1 MAGSFRR
8 FRLLPLVAGAALAG
22 LAAVTACSTTAVP
35 TSQDQPKSY
44 ALRDPAST
52 SFGRLSAQRASAH
65 PDASGFATITSGRE
79 AFLSIVALTRLAEKT
94 LDLQYYIWRADTT
107 GRIVLSEIVE
117 AAERGVRVRL
127 LLDDMDLEWEDRELE
142 RLSAHPNIEVRLF
155 NPFAGR
161 ETGLMDI
168 LFDFKRITHRMH
180 NKAYIADNSI
190 AIVGGRNI
198 GDRYFS
204 ANEEANYR
212 DLDLYA
218 AGPIVRDISASF
230 DDFWNSDWSI
240 DVGRID
246 GDRVGGA
253 EKAQASYGQV
263 REALKRVADA
273 HAGGVYGRDD
283 APKPPRRVVEEAL
296 DRLVWTGQ
304 AALLADRANKP
315 ETAVSALVRELR
327 AKLGGTVQKQL
338 LIETAYLIPGDRG
351 VDALCQFVGNGVE
364 VHVLTNSFASN
375 DVVTAFSGYRKFREP
390 LVRCG
395 VDLYEMRTDAGF
407 VRKDWRWLNASS
419 TAYLHTKAAVLDGQD
434 VIVGSFNMDPRSIDL
449 NTEIALL
456 VRSRRLADDV
466 TAFIEDG
473 MSPPNAYRLAM
484 EDGDVV
490 WIERSDGK
498 TARLD
503 DEPGVSFW
511 RSLVGKVIS
520 FLPLEGQL

>member
-8 FRLLPLVAGAALAG
+8 SRLSPLVAGAV
-22 LAAVTACSTTAVP
+22 LAAIAACSTTAVP

-127 LLDDMDLEWEDRELE
+127 LLDDMDLEWEDHELE

-240 DVGRID
+240 DVSRI
-246 GDRVGGA
+246 GGA
-253 EKAQASYGQV
+253 GEAPASYGQV

-283 APKPPRRVVEEAL
+283 APNPPRQVVEEAF

-304 AALLADRANKP
+304 AALLVDRANKP

-327 AKLGGTVQKQL
+327 AKLGGTVQKRL

-351 VDALCQFVGNGVE
+351 VDALCRFVGNGVE
-364 VHVLTNSFASN
+364 VRVLTNSFASN
-375 DVVTAFSGYRKFREP
+375 DVVTAYSGYRKFREP
-390 LVRCG
+390 LLRCG

-434 VIVGSFNMDPRSIDL
+434 VVVGSFNLDPRSVDL
-449 NTEIALL
+449 NTEMALL
-456 VRSRRLADDV
+456 VRSGRLAEDV

-503 DEPGVSFW
+503 EEPGVSFW